1 MGRNCSLI
9 VKDIYLDED
18 AFQIAADEYAK
29 LAEDMKNLRQKISGL
44 LDGLREGFDTPA
56 GKVFFEACGS
66 NLLQPLDDQLRV
78 LQHVSDNLRNAK
90 QKYQSVFD
98 EYKLL
103 KNAFDEA

>member
-1 MGRNCSLI
+1 ML

-18 AFQIAADEYAK
+18 AFQAAVDEYAK
-29 LAEDMKNLRQKISGL
+29 LTEDMKNLRQRISGL

-56 GKVFFEACGS
+56 GKAFFESCGS

-78 LQHVSDNLRNAK
+78 LQHVSDNLRNSK

-103 KNAFDEA
+103 KNAFDKA